1 MSPEL
6 LYLFLTSILLAL
18 MWVPHIIGQVI
29 HGGPLLPEEY
39 VSLRDSS
46 ALPHWV
52 KRANR
57 AHINLVEQFGGFAG
71 LIVVAHLAQVSTALT
86 AAAAAAFFWLRVL
99 HAVVMISG
107 LKVVMSRTL
116 IFTAAWVALLII
128 AWEIAA
134 AKLF

>member
-6 LYLFLTSILLAL
+6 LYLFLTSILLAV
-18 MWVPHIIGQVI
+18 MWVPHIIGQVV
-29 HGGPLLPEEY
+29 HGGPLQPDEY

-57 AHINLVEQFGGFAG
+57 AHINLVEQFGAFVG
-71 LIVVAHLAQVSTALT
+71 LIVVAQLVDVSTALT
-86 AAAAAAFFWLRVL
+86 ASAAGAFFWLRVL
-99 HAVVMISG
+99 HAIVMISG

-116 IFTAAWVALLII
+116 IFTGAWIALLII

>member
-6 LYLFLTSILLAL
+6 LYLFLTSILLAV
-18 MWVPHIIGQVI
+18 MWVPHIIGQVV
-29 HGGPLLPEEY
+29 HGGPLQPDEY

-57 AHINLVEQFGGFAG
+57 AHINLVEQFGAFAG
-71 LIVVAHLAQVSTALT
+71 LIVVAQFVNVSTALT
-86 AAAAAAFFWLRVL
+86 ASAAGAFFWLRVL
-99 HAVVMISG
+99 HAIVMISG

-116 IFTAAWVALLII
+116 IFTGAWIALLII